1 MKLQAKIVTVDEDG
15 PITNVGFADHA
26 FDTNEY
32 VLLSCN
38 REEPEEGLHIEMNDQ
53 KWSGYG
59 LVKAVQ
65 LLESSAVIELTDKGM
80 KELQAGPSIVISIL
94 PKVQNW
100 PSFSNKIAVLLAPLV
115 PVSRG

>member
-1 MKLQAKIVTVDEDG
+1 MNLQANTVTVDEDG
-15 PITNVGFADHA
+15 PITNIGFADEPY
-26 FDTNEY
+26 DTKDY
-32 VLLSCN
+32 VLLSYN

-65 LLESSAVIELTDKGM
+65 LLDSSVVIELTEKGM
-80 KELQAGPSIVISIL
+80 KELHAGSSIVISIL

-100 PSFSNKIAVLLAPLV
+100 PSFSNKISVQLAPLV
-115 PVSRG
+115 PVIRG